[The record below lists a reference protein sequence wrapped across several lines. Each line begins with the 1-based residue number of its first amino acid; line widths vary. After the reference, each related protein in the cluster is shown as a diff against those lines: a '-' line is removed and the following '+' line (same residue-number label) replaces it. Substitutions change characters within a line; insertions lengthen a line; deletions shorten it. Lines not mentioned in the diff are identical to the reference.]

1 MKILRAASKISSSK
15 IPTFSTFKVMKTYA
29 ILNNKR
35 NKHMKRKLKVYV
47 PFKYHQIIFVK
58 ESATIK
64 REPVYTL
71 SQKEIMLVYFMKIIT

>member
-29 ILNNKR
+29 ILNNKQS
-35 NKHMKRKLKVYV
+35 KHLRKKLKVYV

-71 SQKEIMLVYFMKIIT
+71 SQEENMLVYFMKIIT